1 MNVPTVR
8 GRTGKV
14 APEGG
19 GSDPASKDGYKHI
32 NNFDAQVTCRDIP
45 GLNWYVPNTKLQVPQ
60 KNMAFKYS
68 AMYSQLLKGAT
79 KRSIFGFVFTR
90 SIQVISIY
98 GVAAAGAAQKA
109 GKAAMKGAMNK
120 AKGAMESELNKEVS
134 DAAHKAEKAGD
145 KVKGNLTT
153 TTTTSSTTSST
164 TNITEPTTITTSTTA

>member
-1 MNVPTVR
+1 M
-8 GRTGKV
+8 GKSS
-14 APEGG
+14 A
-19 GSDPASKDGYKHI
+19 DPSSQGYKHV

-60 KNMAFKYS
+60 KNMSFKYS

-79 KRSIFGFVFTR
+79 KRSIWGFVFTR

-120 AKGAMESELNKEVS
+120 AKGAMENEMK
-134 DAAHKAEKAGD
+134 DAAAK
-145 KVKGNLTT
+145 
-153 TTTTSSTTSST
+153 
-164 TNITEPTTITTSTTA
+164 